1 MTDDTLLRNDLS
13 AFDLEAIRRDFPIL
27 QQKVNGRR
35 LAFLDSAASAQK
47 PRPVIESERQ
57 LYETYYANVHR
68 GVYYLSQRS
77 TDAFEAARRRV
88 QAFLNAESDREIVFV
103 RGATEAINLVAQSW
117 GRHNLK
123 PGDEVVISEME
134 HHANI
139 VPWQILRD
147 EIGFTLKAVKVTD
160 EGELDMA
167 DFRRLLNGKT
177 KLVALTHV
185 SNALGTVNPV
195 HEIVRLS
202 HAAGAKVLLDGCQA
216 VPHLPVD
223 VRDLDADFYVFSGHK
238 LYGPTGIGILY
249 GKAEILEGMPPYQAG
264 GEMIRSV
271 TLEKTTFAD
280 IPLRFEAGTP
290 HIAGAI
296 GLAAAINYVEGIGR
310 EAITAHDQALLS
322 YATEALLDVPGLIIH
337 GQAREKVGL
346 VAFLLEGTHPHDV
359 GTILD
364 DQGVAVRVGHHCA
377 QPLMDR
383 FCYPATARASFGIYT
398 GTDDIDALVKGL
410 HEVRRIFR

>member
-1 MTDDTLLRNDLS
+1 
-13 AFDLEAIRRDFPIL
+13 
-27 QQKVNGRR
+27 
-35 LAFLDSAASAQK
+35 
-47 PRPVIESERQ
+47 
-57 LYETYYANVHR
+57 
-68 GVYYLSQRS
+68 
-77 TDAFEAARRRV
+77 
-88 QAFLNAESDREIVFV
+88 
-103 RGATEAINLVAQSW
+103 
-117 GRHNLK
+117 
-123 PGDEVVISEME
+123 
-134 HHANI
+134 
-139 VPWQILRD
+139 
-147 EIGFTLKAVKVTD
+147 
-160 EGELDMA
+160 MA
-167 DFRRLLNGKT
+167 DFRRLLSGKT

-249 GKAEILEGMPPYQAG
+249 GKAEILEAMPPYQAG

-296 GLAAAINYVEGIGR
+296 GLAAAIDYVEGIGR
-310 EAITAHDQALLS
+310 EALAAHDQALLS
-322 YATEALLDVPGLIIH
+322 YATEALLEVPGLIIH
-337 GQAREKVGL
+337 GRAREKVGL

-364 DQGVAVRVGHHCA
+364 DQGIAVRVGHHCA